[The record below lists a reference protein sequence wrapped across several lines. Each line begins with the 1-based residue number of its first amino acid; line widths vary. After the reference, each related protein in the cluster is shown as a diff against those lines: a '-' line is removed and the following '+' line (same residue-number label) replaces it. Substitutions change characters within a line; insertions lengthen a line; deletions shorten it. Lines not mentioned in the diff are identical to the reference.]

1 MAKARFLDL
10 GKRERQIVEVVY
22 QLAEASVSEVLNQLA
37 DPPSYSSVRAMLG
50 LLVDKNVL
58 KYRRQGKRYFY
69 RPALAKEKAS
79 RSAMQNLLT
88 TFFGGQAT
96 DAMVALLDLSAA
108 DMSDEDFERIKRLVQ
123 KAQKENQ

>member
-1 MAKARFLDL
+1 MAKSRFLDL
-10 GKRERQIVEVVY
+10 GKRERQIVELVY
-22 QLAEASVSEVLNQLA
+22 QLGEASVSDVLERLD

-50 LLVDKNVL
+50 FLVDKNVL
-58 KYRRQGKRYFY
+58 KFRSQGKRYLY
-69 RPALAKEKAS
+69 RPVVAKEKAS

-108 DMSDEDFERIKRLVQ
+108 DMSDEDFKRIKRLVQ
-123 KAQKENQ
+123 KAQQENQ